1 MKNQTS
7 NNIIIRNET
16 KEDYR
21 KVEKLVRE
29 SFGDLYRPGCY
40 EHYIVHK
47 MRDDKNFIHELD
59 LILELNDQIIGQV
72 MFVKTCLKVKEND
85 IEVLTLGPI
94 CIDSKFKRKGLGQKL
109 LNYSLMKAKELGYK
123 AVLLEGNILF
133 YGKSGFDYAYK
144 YQIKYPGL
152 NEFNDSS
159 FFLRKE
165 LEKGY
170 IKDKNTEYI
179 IPECYYATQ
188 NEVEEFDKT
197 FQHKAKHKYSTQIF

>member
-1 MKNQTS
+1 
-7 NNIIIRNET
+7 
-16 KEDYR
+16 
-21 KVEKLVRE
+21 
-29 SFGDLYRPGCY
+29 
-40 EHYIVHK
+40 

-159 FFLRKE
+159 FFLCKE

-197 FQHKAKHKYSTQIF
+197 FQPKVKHKYKTQLF

>member
-1 MKNQTS
+1 MKNQIS
-7 NNIIIRNET
+7 NNVIIRKET

-21 KVEKLVRE
+21 KVEELVRE
-29 SFGDLYRPGCY
+29 SFWDLYRLGCY

-47 MRDDKNFIHELD
+47 MRDDKNFINELD
-59 LILELNDQIIGQV
+59 LVLELNDQIIGQI
-72 MFVKTCLKVKEND
+72 MFVKTFLKAKEND

-94 CIDSKFKRKGLGQKL
+94 CINPKFKRKGLGQKL

-123 AVLLEGNILF
+123 AILLEGNILF

-144 YQIKYPGL
+144 YKIKYPGL
-152 NEFNDSS
+152 NEFDDSS
-159 FFLRKE
+159 FFLCKE

-179 IPECYYATQ
+179 IPKCYYATQ
-188 NEVEEFDKT
+188 NEVEEFDKA
-197 FQHKAKHKYSTQIF
+197 FQPKVKHKYKTQLF